1 MSNLQKEWRIGLD
14 ESGVL
19 LQTFLRDRLPNATLK
34 TIRNALC
41 QNCCQLNGQ
50 IERFGSRKLKNHDM
64 VRFSLKTTEVKTTLE
79 KSRILYQDDG
89 VLIYDKPAGMTSDAS
104 GLEALF
110 PDYIL
115 SHRLDKDTSGVILFA
130 KTKEIAE
137 SLREQFERLEVKKDY
152 LAISDGYPKN
162 SHGIQ
167 SSMLGKKHWFEGQ
180 TVWGSTPTGVFAKTL
195 WRCERTG
202 KAASLIKCQPVT
214 GKTHQIR
221 VHLSEL
227 GHPILG
233 DRQYAKQF
241 LCPYNANRV
250 LLHALTLTFV
260 HPVSK
265 KIIKISS
272 PLPSDFKMALSAL
285 NIKYS

>member
-1 MSNLQKEWRIGLD
+1 MSIVQKEWRIGLD
-14 ESGVL
+14 QAGVL
-19 LQTFLRDRLPNATLK
+19 LQTFLRDRLPNASLK
-34 TIRNALC
+34 TIRNALT

-64 VRFSLKTTEVKTTLE
+64 VRFALAATEVKTSLDR
-79 KSRILYQDDG
+79 SRILYQDDG
-89 VLIYDKPAGMTSDAS
+89 VLVYDKPSGVTSDES
-104 GLEALF
+104 GLETLF

-115 SHRLDKDTSGVILFA
+115 THRLDKDTSGVILFA

-137 SLREQFERLEVKKDY
+137 SLREQFEKHQIKKDY

-162 SHGIQ
+162 SRGVQ
-167 SSMLGKKHWFEGQ
+167 ASNLAKKHWFQGQ
-180 TVWGSTPTGVFAKTL
+180 TVWGSSPSGVFAKTL

-202 KAASLIKCQPVT
+202 KGACLIRCQPVT

-241 LCPYNANRV
+241 SCPYITNRV
-250 LLHALTLTFV
+250 LLHALTITFV

-265 KIIKISS
+265 KTIKLSA
-272 PLPSDFKMALSAL
+272 PLPNDFKSAL
-285 NIKYS
+285 NALNLKYT